1 MASRVFQSM
10 VVQMKE
16 ATTRMIGVVDT
27 EGNVIAS
34 SDLNLMGAHIVES
47 FELAA
52 ILSEKTAAIGGR
64 TYKTLGS
71 SDVNFD
77 YAVFVEGTDEIASS
91 FAVMAAIAVSSAKT
105 YYEEK
110 YDRSALVKNI
120 ITENILPGDIY
131 VHAKELHFVSDA
143 PRGVFYVRQLGKSE
157 VGAVECL
164 RRLFPDRQKDFVIS
178 INEAD
183 VAVIKEMS
191 GTVEEKDLIKLAAN
205 MEKVCRTPSQG
216 ACQQVQG
223 SPDRHRGRQGFRYR
237 KERYQL
243 REPRHRQTYLSA
255 PYHDVRNVPLRS
267 V

>member
-16 ATTRMIGVVDT
+16 ATTRMIGVVDS

-110 YDRSALVKNI
+110 YDREKNYPHHAA
-120 ITENILPGDIY
+120 ITFHHNGRLLFEVFKFIGVELSEIEYNHPAGVRYPSENP
-131 VHAKELHFVSDA
+131 F
-143 PRGVFYVRQLGKSE
+143 
-157 VGAVECL
+157 C
-164 RRLFPDRQKDFVIS
+164 
-178 INEAD
+178 
-183 VAVIKEMS
+183 
-191 GTVEEKDLIKLAAN
+191 
-205 MEKVCRTPSQG
+205 
-216 ACQQVQG
+216 
-223 SPDRHRGRQGFRYR
+223 
-237 KERYQL
+237 
-243 REPRHRQTYLSA
+243 
-255 PYHDVRNVPLRS
+255 
-267 V
+267 